1 MVIALQL
8 WKMFLNLNFTEFFFF
23 AKNNAGTD
31 YSPHCTNPQNR
42 IQRAFETLSCSDF
55 AAPKPAGS
63 FAGGKF
69 WKRSCKEVRRMGRRG
84 FKFKTLTST
93 KAIPPSTQALTLRC
107 FAKRFYSNLIGRA
120 RVAQWWEHPPPTNL
134 ARVRILASTP
144 YVGWICCWFSPLL
157 WEVFLY
163 SGFPHSL
170 KTNTSKFQFD
180 LERTD
185 TFQRVPKNSYVFRG
199 KTNYNNYNNL

>member
-1 MVIALQL
+1 MGGNFTLWTYEKFKWMTMFIMLKDFMVIALQL
-8 WKMFLNLNFTEFFFF
+8 WKMFLNLNFAEFFFF

-120 RVAQWWEHPPPTNL
+120 RVAQWWEHPPPTNF
-134 ARVRILASTP
+134 VSI
-144 YVGWICCWFSPLL
+144 
-157 WEVFLY
+157 FLTSY
-163 SGFPHSL
+163 WGFA
-170 KTNTSKFQFD
+170 N
-180 LERTD
+180 
-185 TFQRVPKNSYVFRG
+185 
-199 KTNYNNYNNL
+199 

>member
-1 MVIALQL
+1 MLKDFMVIALQL
-8 WKMFLNLNFTEFFFF
+8 WKMFLNLNLAEFFFF

-107 FAKRFYSNLIGRA
+107 FSKWFYSYLIGRA
-120 RVAQWWEHPPPTNL
+120 RVRA
-134 ARVRILASTP
+134 LASFQCSP
-144 YVGWICCWFSPLL
+144 GSNPGVDAICGLNLLLVLSFAPRGFSPGTP
-157 WEVFLY
+157 VFP
-163 SGFPHSL
+163 SP
-170 KTNTSKFQFD
+170 
-180 LERTD
+180 
-185 TFQRVPKNSYVFRG
+185 
-199 KTNYNNYNNL
+199 

>member
-8 WKMFLNLNFTEFFFF
+8 WKMFLNLNFAEFFLF

-134 ARVRILASTP
+134 AQVRILASTP
-144 YVGWICCWFSPLL
+144 YVGWIMLLVLSFALRGFSVFRFSPLL
-157 WEVFLY
+157 KNQHFQIPIR
-163 SGFPHSL
+163 SGTHRHVS
-170 KTNTSKFQFD
+170 TS
-180 LERTD
+180 
-185 TFQRVPKNSYVFRG
+185 S
-199 KTNYNNYNNL
+199 